1 MELETDD
8 SLGHQVY
15 RKKTHTKQYLHANSH
30 HHPSQKVGVINTLTT
45 HALRISNNEHFNQ
58 AKRQLIDSFKK
69 RRYKEW
75 QVEKAF

>member
-1 MELETDD
+1 MELETDG

-15 RKKTHTKQYLHANSH
+15 RKKTHIKQYLHANSH

-45 HALRISNNEHFNQ
+45 HALKISNNEHFDQ